1 VRAGLC
7 KIINWEEVTHNMV
20 WFLTALV
27 AAIISSVGNII
38 DSHLLSKK
46 MPSLPSFLIPMGL
59 TQLIGGVVFLAIFP
73 FPANPDLM
81 YILVACGAGLLNAC
95 GYLIILNS
103 LRKSEVSRVI
113 PVISSAPIFVAL
125 LSIPLLGEMLN
136 LWQWFA
142 IVITVAGAVLI
153 SLQMDGGG
161 RKARL
166 QKSFFILLL
175 VALMLAVASIGFKYA
190 LEKISFWNM
199 WGINGI
205 SIATVILIYSVRKK
219 NILELRNLNQ
229 RTRNILIIV
238 VDVCLGITAGIL
250 GFKALEIGHVALVNA
265 LLNVRPAFVFIFSLV
280 LSAFFPTVINDR
292 LNKRTALI
300 KFIAVTLMTVGIVI
314 ISLSS

>member
-1 VRAGLC
+1 
-7 KIINWEEVTHNMV
+7 MV

-73 FPANPDLM
+73 FPANPDSM
-81 YILVACGAGLLNAC
+81 HILVACGAGLLNAC

-125 LSIPLLGEMLN
+125 LSIPLLGEMLS

-219 NILELRNLNQ
+219 NMLELRNLNQ

-250 GFKALEIGHVALVNA
+250 GFRALEIGHVALVNA

-300 KFIAVTLMTVGIVI
+300 KFIAVALMTAGIVI

>member
-1 VRAGLC
+1 
-7 KIINWEEVTHNMV
+7 MV

-73 FPANPDLM
+73 FPVNLDPM
-81 YILVACGAGLLNAC
+81 HILVACGAGLLNAC
-95 GYLIILNS
+95 GYLGILNS

-125 LSIPLLGEMLN
+125 LSIPLLGEMLS

-142 IVITVAGAVLI
+142 IVITVVGAVLI

-166 QKSFFILLL
+166 QKSFFILLF

-205 SIATVILIYSVRKK
+205 SIATVILIYSMRKK

-250 GFKALEIGHVALVNA
+250 GFRALEIGHVALVNA

-300 KFIAVTLMTVGIVI
+300 KFIAVALMTAGIVI

>member
-1 VRAGLC
+1 
-7 KIINWEEVTHNMV
+7 MV

-81 YILVACGAGLLNAC
+81 HILVACGAGLLNAC

-125 LSIPLLGEMLN
+125 LSIPLLGEMLDF
-136 LWQWFA
+136 WQWFA

-175 VALMLAVASIGFKYA
+175 VALMLAIASIGFKYA

-205 SIATVILIYSVRKK
+205 SIATVILIYSLRKK

-229 RTRNILIIV
+229 RTRNILIII

-300 KFIAVTLMTVGIVI
+300 KFIAVALMTAGIVI